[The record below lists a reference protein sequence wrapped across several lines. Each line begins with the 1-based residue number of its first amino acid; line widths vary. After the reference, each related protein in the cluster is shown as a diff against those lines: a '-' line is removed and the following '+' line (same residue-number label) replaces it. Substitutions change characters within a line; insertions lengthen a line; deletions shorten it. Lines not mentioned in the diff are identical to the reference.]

1 MAARAR
7 VGSDMWGRCGIRRA
21 RGTRWA
27 GADNLCR
34 RTWWAVWSWTRRSW
48 SWSGWAV
55 WTWARRAGNWWAVR
69 TRALRPRMRNW
80 WAVRTRAL
88 IPWVRNWWAIRARA
102 WRLDRGR
109 YRTSR
114 SGTHRRASDLSERAG
129 DGQGWLPSTSI
140 ADLDGGGEVG
150 WNNWRRERFLATGI
164 SLRDGEGLC
173 LATFRAGRLCWA
185 DLNELGRVNSRIGQ
199 ILCWS
204 WESYTRS
211 ADGRCKGSEIG
222 TISKEAD
229 HSSLSGVDGS
239 CGNDVV

>member
-34 RTWWAVWSWTRRSW
+34 RSWWAVWS
-48 SWSGWAV
+48 
-55 WTWARRAGNWWAVR
+55 WARRAGNWWAVG
-69 TRALRPRMRNW
+69 TRALRPWMRNW

-88 IPWVRNWWAIRARA
+88 IPWVRNW
-102 WRLDRGR
+102 
-109 YRTSR
+109 
-114 SGTHRRASDLSERAG
+114 
-129 DGQGWLPSTSI
+129 
-140 ADLDGGGEVG
+140 
-150 WNNWRRERFLATGI
+150 
-164 SLRDGEGLC
+164 
-173 LATFRAGRLCWA
+173 WA

-239 CGNDVV
+239 C

>member
-69 TRALRPRMRNW
+69 TRALRPWMRNW

-109 YRTSR
+109 YRTPR

-140 ADLDGGGEVG
+140 ADLDG
-150 WNNWRRERFLATGI
+150 
-164 SLRDGEGLC
+164 DGEGLC
-173 LATFRAGRLCWA
+173 LGTFRAGRLCRA

-199 ILCWS
+199 I
-204 WESYTRS
+204 
-211 ADGRCKGSEIG
+211 
-222 TISKEAD
+222 
-229 HSSLSGVDGS
+229 
-239 CGNDVV
+239 

>member
-55 WTWARRAGNWWAVR
+55 WTWARRAG
-69 TRALRPRMRNW
+69 NW

-173 LATFRAGRLCWA
+173 LCTFRAGRLCWA

-211 ADGRCKGSEIG
+211 TDGRCKGSEIG

-239 CGNDVV
+239 CGTMSCDANMANELRKFED